1 MSTSEINIGNKVML
15 GMWSEMAKSKK
26 QLISEIE
33 DVFKK
38 QIKQEK
44 KRQNKVRNML
54 KDFSAKTLRESLSEE
69 EMDLY
74 LID

>member
-1 MSTSEINIGNKVML
+1 
-15 GMWSEMAKSKK
+15 MWSEMAKSKK